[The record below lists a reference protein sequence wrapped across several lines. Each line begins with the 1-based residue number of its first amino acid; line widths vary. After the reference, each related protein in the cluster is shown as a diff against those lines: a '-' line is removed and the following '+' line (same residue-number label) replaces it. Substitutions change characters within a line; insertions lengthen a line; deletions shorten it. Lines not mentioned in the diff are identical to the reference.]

1 VSAEGRAGAA
11 TPRHGVAV
19 WRRYMELPRYLRAV
33 NGQQELAA
41 VLEELAAGLDFERL
55 AVVSGTTFTAQLARD
70 LAEGLPRVVE
80 PPEGVAANTE
90 AEVARLAAAPALRH
104 ADAVVAVGGGK
115 TIDVAKSA
123 CALAELPLI
132 VVPTQLTADGI
143 ASPVSVIRDSSGG
156 LRSGPGRLPIA
167 VAVDLGVVAAAP
179 AARTRAGLGDLLA
192 NPCALHDWRLAAA
205 AASGEVDDF
214 AALLSQSAF
223 DLVHAPVPAGLAEGA
238 PPTEFLHRLLRGLVL
253 SGLAMEIA
261 GSSRPCSG
269 SEHLISHALDALH
282 PGTAQH
288 GEQVAFGALVA
299 TRLQGGDW
307 RGLRAFMNDAGLR
320 DAAAGFG
327 LSAEEVVAAVRAA
340 PSMRPD
346 RHTVLSE
353 AHVGEKAIRAAV
365 ADVLAPVVA

>member
-1 VSAEGRAGAA
+1 MRPDGPAEAA
-11 TPRHGVAV
+11 PRRHGLAV

-33 NGQQELAA
+33 TGQRELVAA
-41 VLEELAAGLDFERL
+41 ISELAAGLDFDRL
-55 AVVSGTTFTAQLARD
+55 GLVSGTTFTSGVARE
-70 LAEGLPRVVE
+70 LSAALPRAGGDPFGVE
-80 PPEGVAANTE
+80 ANTE
-90 AEVARLAAAPALRH
+90 SEVARLAAAPVLLES
-104 ADAVVAVGGGK
+104 DAVVAVGGGK

-123 CALAELPLI
+123 CAVAELPLI

-143 ASPVSVIRDSSGG
+143 ASPVSVIRDAEGR

-167 VAVDLGVVAAAP
+167 VAVDLEVVAAAP

-192 NPCALHDWRLAAA
+192 NPCALHDWQLAAA
-205 AASGEVDDF
+205 AGGDEVDDF
-214 AALLSQSAF
+214 AALLSRSAF
-223 DLVHAPVPAGLAEGA
+223 DLVYPSSPGPLAGT
-238 PPTEFLHRLLRGLVL
+238 PTVEFLHRLLRGLVL

-269 SEHLISHALDALH
+269 SEHLISHALDSLH

-307 RGLRAFMNDAGLR
+307 RALREFMHAAGLGE
-320 DAAAGFG
+320 AAAGFG
-327 LSAEEVVAAVRAA
+327 LPAEAIGEVVRAA
-340 PSMRPD
+340 PSMRPE

-353 AHVGEKAIRAAV
+353 PGLTTAEIERAV
-365 ADVLAPVVA
+365 AEVLSAAAA

>member
-1 VSAEGRAGAA
+1 
-11 TPRHGVAV
+11 
-19 WRRYMELPRYLRAV
+19 MELPRYMRAV
-33 NGQQELAA
+33 SGQ
-41 VLEELAAGLDFERL
+41 EELVRALDELSTGLDFDRL
-55 AVVSGTTFTAQLARD
+55 AVVSGTTFTAPLAAD
-70 LAEGLPRVVE
+70 LAAAVDRRVGS
-80 PPEGVAANTE
+80 PLGVATNAE
-90 AEVARLAAAPALRH
+90 SEVARIAASPALRE

-143 ASPVSVIRDSSGG
+143 ASPVSVIRDSEGR
-156 LRSGPGRLPIA
+156 LRSGSGRLPIA
-167 VAVDLGVVAAAP
+167 VAVDLAVVAGAP

-205 AASGEVDDF
+205 VGDGEMDDF

-223 DLVHAPVPAGLAEGA
+223 DLVHTAAPTSGPA
-238 PPTEFLHRLLRGLVL
+238 TQDFLHRLLRGLVL

-269 SEHLISHALDALH
+269 SEHLISHALDSRH

-288 GEQVAFGALVA
+288 GEQVAFGTLIA
-299 TRLQGGDW
+299 TCLQGRNW
-307 RGLRAFMNDAGLR
+307 LELRDFMLAAGLQE
-320 DAAAGFG
+320 AARGFG
-327 LSAEEVVAAVRAA
+327 LAAGEVVDVVRQA
-340 PSMRPD
+340 PSMRPG

-353 AHVGEKAIRAAV
+353 PHVTEDAVHDAV
-365 ADVLAPVVA
+365 AEVLSGA